1 VDVEAVFTGLRDSA
15 GAIIGL
21 NVFEF
26 VPDSITPPVFFPAE
40 VEIDWDQTF
49 GRGMDAYTVT
59 ARLLVAQS
67 DDRAGQKALKGYLA
81 GSGASS
87 LKAALQAD
95 KTLGGACD
103 ALHVRSV
110 RGYGRYEHAGQHF
123 YGAEFSIYV
132 IGPGS

>member
-15 GAIIGL
+15 GAITGL
-21 NVFEF
+21 NVFEYT
-26 VPDSITPPVFFPAE
+26 PDAITPPVFFPVEAE
-40 VEIDWDQTF
+40 IEFDQTF
-49 GRGMDAYTVT
+49 ARGMDAYTVT
-59 ARLLVAQS
+59 ARLLVAKS

-81 GSGASS
+81 ASGPLS

-110 RGYGRYEHAGQHF
+110 RGYGVYEHNGQHF
-123 YGAEFSIYV
+123 YGAEFAIYV
-132 IGPGS
+132 IGQGS